1 MRRLSRFVAI
11 CLLVC
16 VAGGLCVGYAEADRW
31 TYPDTEEIALDP
43 ATYDGQQVLLFGEV
57 QSVDPATLYGEV
69 QSIDPAIHTVVI
81 TAGSDPE
88 LEFTVEAVPESSII
102 SVREGA
108 AIQVFGVLDGQS
120 TTVVADEIVVDY
132 RNGADFRYVYGSSLL
147 GGLLAAGGFLWYWR
161 VDPRKLEFVPRGDR

>member
-16 VAGGLCVGYAEADRW
+16 IAVGLCVGYAEADRW
-31 TYPDTEEIALDP
+31 AYPDTEDIALDP
-43 ATYDGQQVLLFGEV
+43 ATYDGQQVLLFGDV
-57 QSVDPATLYGEV
+57 QSVDPAT
-69 QSIDPAIHTVVI
+69 HTVVI

-88 LEFTVEAVPESSII
+88 LEFTVTAVPDSITDSI
-102 SVREGA
+102 RAGV
-108 AIQVFGVLDGQS
+108 AIQVFGALDEQS

-132 RNGADFRYVYGSSLL
+132 ENGADFRYVYGTSLL

-161 VDPRKLEFVPRGDR
+161 VEPRKLVFVLRGDR